1 MDSLNL
7 ILQIIAILCIIGGTF
22 FSVVG
27 VIGLHRLPDVYARLH
42 AIGKVGVMGV
52 VLLLIAA
59 AILTP
64 ASWGKVLILILFL
77 LVAGPVTAHA
87 LGSAA
92 YQLGLKTTES
102 PTKPLIEGSKG

>member
-1 MDSLNL
+1 MDSLTV
-7 ILQIIAILCIIGGTF
+7 ILQIFAILCIIAGTL
-22 FSVVG
+22 FSVIG

-64 ASWGKVLILILFL
+64 AAWGKVLILILFL
-77 LVAGPVTAHA
+77 LAVGPVTAHT

-92 YQLGLKTTES
+92 YQLGLKTKES
-102 PTKPLIEGSKG
+102 PLEGG